1 MNLVKLTKL
10 IWLIS
15 GLSVLTIVPRNF
27 NLFVFAEDT
36 VTLNPS
42 PEQLQLTAQ
51 ERNKLNQG
59 EVVLKGRR
67 GNYQGQVITPGDIET
82 AWAVLTDYNNF
93 AQFLPNIASSQ
104 IIADS
109 GDRIIFE
116 QVNVVDLWL
125 FTEEFRVQ
133 IEAQETKP
141 QRVNFQQ
148 YEGDLK
154 SLQGVWQLEVVS
166 DERVLITHQV
176 QVEPGSNTEK
186 PFFYG
191 VYESSLEETLKAI
204 ALEITKRSTP

>member
-1 MNLVKLTKL
+1 MNLVNLTKP

-15 GLSVLTIVPRNF
+15 GLILLTIIPRNF
-27 NLFVFAEDT
+27 NLIVLAQDSIAQLPF
-36 VTLNPS
+36 L
-42 PEQLQLTAQ
+42 EQLTVQ
-51 ERNKLNQG
+51 ETNKLNQG

-67 GNYQGQVITPGDIET
+67 GNYQGQVITQGNIET

-93 AQFLPNIASSQ
+93 AQFLPNIASSKV
-104 IIADS
+104 IADS
-109 GDRIIFE
+109 GDRKIFE

-148 YEGDLK
+148 HEGDLK
-154 SLQGVWQLEVVS
+154 SLQGIWQLEVVS
-166 DERVLITHQV
+166 DERILITHRV
-176 QVEPGSNTEK
+176 KVEPGSNTEK

-204 ALEITKRSTP
+204 ALEITKRSAP